1 MKTNKKNLIRIIL
14 ISIILIVA
22 IGMINN
28 SYGVSIATAVAGFVP
43 GSALV
48 AVLATILQWA
58 ILLIFSA
65 LNVLIGAL
73 TGIADDGFAGAI
85 GDVVFNRCGI
95 TSANFFPEVWIGE
108 SVKYGNLANN
118 IVQNISKYYYVMRNL
133 SIAILLGIL
142 LYIGIR
148 MAISTVASEEAKYK
162 KMLKDWAI
170 SLVLVFVLQ
179 YIMIITFFI
188 NNSLVEVLETMDPFK
203 NSEWNIITKLITPS
217 LIPIVGWKETIVYG
231 SFVIATLAFVLMYV
245 KRTIVLGF
253 LIVISPLIT
262 ITYSID
268 KIGDGKSQ
276 ALNTWLKEFVFT
288 VIVQPFHCIMY
299 IVFYGSIMSSLD
311 GDGLGNVIFAVA
323 SAFFMLKAEDIIR
336 KIFGIQ
342 ANSIGNAIGTGAMA
356 ISMATSMLKNKSD
369 KKIDK
374 SKGKMPKMKGN
385 LANGGAG
392 AANAAA
398 NATANAATNAT
409 ANTAANATA
418 NATAN
423 AAANAATNATA
434 NVTANTAANT
444 VANAAANAATST
456 VANSQAQSS
465 KIQKALS
472 KTGGYLKDYYGNYF
486 DRNGGVGGVVRKNF
500 GRAATAAGFIAGA
513 TVGDVKTAASTATAV
528 GGIAN
533 AKLDSFEYKQYE
545 KQLEENQE
553 VFAGAYEDFARAY
566 REIYTDADDQ
576 EIRNAAK
583 RIYETGG
590 NHLEEEYE
598 RDFYSKMEELADS
611 AEIMGYSNGFDYV
624 NDSMRL
630 SDMGELESSSD
641 YTQKQYNEISYESL
655 LKNNKR
661 IETGDANQARAY
673 FGNDYNTVESRIT
686 SMQSDPNMKDKLK
699 KYQKLKETM
708 DKNYGSEKKKAAIE
722 KKFAELEN
730 S

>member
-28 SYGVSIATAVAGFVP
+28 SYGVTGAIATAVAGFVP

-65 LNVLIGAL
+65 LNVLISAL

-217 LIPIVGWKETIVYG
+217 LIPIKGWKETIVYG

-342 ANSIGNAIGTGAMA
+342 ANNIGNAIGTGAMA

-392 AANAAA
+392 AANATA

-418 NATAN
+418 NAAANATANATAN
-423 AAANAATNATA
+423 AAANAT
-434 NVTANTAANT
+434 
-444 VANAAANAATST
+444 ANAAANAATST
-456 VANSQAQSS
+456 VADSQAQSS

-472 KTGGYLKDYYGNYF
+472 KTGGYF

-528 GGIAN
+528 SGIAN
-533 AKLDSFEYKQYE
+533 AKLDSFEYRQYE

-553 VFAGAYEDFARAY
+553 VFAGAYDDFARAY

-630 SDMGELESSSD
+630 SDMGELEPSSD

>member
-1 MKTNKKNLIRIIL
+1 MKTNKKNSIRIIL

-28 SYGVSIATAVAGFVP
+28 SYGVSVSAIATAVAT

-48 AVLATILQWA
+48 AVLAVILQWA

-65 LNVLIGAL
+65 LNFLISAL

-95 TSANFFPEVWIGE
+95 TSANFFTEVWIGE
-108 SVKYGNLANN
+108 SVKYGNVANN

-203 NSEWNIITKLITPS
+203 NSEWNIITKLITKS
-217 LIPIVGWKETIVYG
+217 LVPIVGWPETIVYG
-231 SFVIATLAFVLMYV
+231 SFVIATLAFVLMYI

-342 ANSIGNAIGTGAMA
+342 ANNIGNAIGTGAMA

-392 AANAAA
+392 AANA
-398 NATANAATNAT
+398 TANAATNAT
-409 ANTAANATA
+409 AN
-418 NATAN
+418 
-423 AAANAATNATA
+423 AAANA
-434 NVTANTAANT
+434 TANTAANT
-444 VANAAANAATST
+444 AANAAANTATST

-472 KTGGYLKDYYGNYF
+472 KTGGYF

-630 SDMGELESSSD
+630 SDMGELEPSSD

>member
-28 SYGVSIATAVAGFVP
+28 SYGVTSAIATAVAGFVP

-65 LNVLIGAL
+65 LNVLISVL

-108 SVKYGNLANN
+108 SVEYGNVANN

-217 LIPIVGWKETIVYG
+217 LVPIVGWPETIVYG
-231 SFVIATLAFVLMYV
+231 SFVIATLAFVLMYI

-276 ALNTWLKEFVFT
+276 ALNTWLKEFIFT

-392 AANAAA
+392 AANA
-398 NATANAATNAT
+398 TANAATNAT

-418 NATAN
+418 NAAANATANAAANATAN
-423 AAANAATNATA
+423 AAANAAT
-434 NVTANTAANT
+434 
-444 VANAAANAATST
+444 NAATST

-528 GGIAN
+528 SGIAN
-533 AKLDSFEYKQYE
+533 AKLDSFEYRQYE

-553 VFAGAYEDFARAY
+553 VFAGAYDDFARAY

-630 SDMGELESSSD
+630 SDMGELEPSSD

>member
-28 SYGVSIATAVAGFVP
+28 SYGVTSAIATAVAGFVP

-65 LNVLIGAL
+65 LNVLISVL
-73 TGIADDGFAGAI
+73 TGIADDGFTGAI

-108 SVKYGNLANN
+108 SVEYGNVANN

-217 LIPIVGWKETIVYG
+217 LVPIVGWPETIVYG
-231 SFVIATLAFVLMYV
+231 SFVIATLAFVLMYI

-276 ALNTWLKEFVFT
+276 ALNTWLKEFIFT

-392 AANAAA
+392 AANA
-398 NATANAATNAT
+398 TANAATNAT

-418 NATAN
+418 NAAANATANAAANATAN
-423 AAANAATNATA
+423 AAANAAT
-434 NVTANTAANT
+434 
-444 VANAAANAATST
+444 NAATST

-528 GGIAN
+528 SGIAN
-533 AKLDSFEYKQYE
+533 AKLDSFEYRQYE

-553 VFAGAYEDFARAY
+553 VFAGAYDDFARAY

-630 SDMGELESSSD
+630 SDMGELEPSSD

>member
-28 SYGVSIATAVAGFVP
+28 SYGVTGAIATAVAGFVS

-48 AVLATILQWA
+48 AVLAVILQWA

-65 LNVLIGAL
+65 LNVLISAL

-95 TSANFFPEVWIGE
+95 TSADFFPEVWIGE
-108 SVKYGNLANN
+108 SVKYGNVANN

-203 NSEWNIITKLITPS
+203 NSEWNIITKLITKS
-217 LIPIVGWKETIVYG
+217 LVPIVGWPETIVYG
-231 SFVIATLAFVLMYV
+231 SFVIATLAFVLMYI

-342 ANSIGNAIGTGAMA
+342 ANNIGNAIGTGAMA

-409 ANTAANATA
+409 ANTATNAAANAAANATTNATANAAA

-423 AAANAATNATA
+423 AAANT
-434 NVTANTAANT
+434 
-444 VANAAANAATST
+444 AANAATST

-472 KTGGYLKDYYGNYF
+472 KTGGYF

-630 SDMGELESSSD
+630 SDMGELEPSSD

>member
-28 SYGVSIATAVAGFVP
+28 SYGVSIATAVAGFAT

-48 AVLATILQWA
+48 AVLAVILQWA

-65 LNVLIGAL
+65 LNVLISAL

-217 LIPIVGWKETIVYG
+217 LIPIKGWKETIVYG

-342 ANSIGNAIGTGAMA
+342 ANNIGNAIGTGAMA

-392 AANAAA
+392 AANA
-398 NATANAATNAT
+398 TANAATNAT
-409 ANTAANATA
+409 ANTVANATTNAAANATA

-423 AAANAATNATA
+423 AAANAAT
-434 NVTANTAANT
+434 
-444 VANAAANAATST
+444 NAATST

-472 KTGGYLKDYYGNYF
+472 KTGGYI

-576 EIRNAAK
+576 EVRNAAK

-598 RDFYSKMEELADS
+598 RDFYSKMEELAYS

-630 SDMGELESSSD
+630 SDMGELEPSSD

>member
-28 SYGVSIATAVAGFVP
+28 SYGVTGAIATAVAGFVS

-48 AVLATILQWA
+48 AVLAIILQWA

-65 LNVLIGAL
+65 LNVLISAL

-188 NNSLVEVLETMDPFK
+188 NNSLVEVLEKMDPFK
-203 NSEWNIITKLITPS
+203 NSEWNIITKLIGPS
-217 LIPIVGWKETIVYG
+217 LIPIEGWKETIVYG
-231 SFVIATLAFVLMYV
+231 SFVIATLAFVLMYI

-276 ALNTWLKEFVFT
+276 ALNTWLKEFIFT

-342 ANSIGNAIGTGAMA
+342 ANNIGNAIGTGAMA

-392 AANAAA
+392 VA

-418 NATAN
+418 NAAANATANATANAAANATAN
-423 AAANAATNATA
+423 AAANAAT
-434 NVTANTAANT
+434 
-444 VANAAANAATST
+444 NAATST

-472 KTGGYLKDYYGNYF
+472 KTGGYI

-500 GRAATAAGFIAGA
+500 GRAAKAAGFIAGA
-513 TVGDVKTAASTATAV
+513 TVGDVKTAASTVTAV

-630 SDMGELESSSD
+630 SDMGELEPSSD

>member
-28 SYGVSIATAVAGFVP
+28 SYGVSAIAAVAGFVP

-65 LNVLIGAL
+65 LNVLISAL

-217 LIPIVGWKETIVYG
+217 LIPIKGWKETIVYG

-342 ANSIGNAIGTGAMA
+342 ANNIGNAIGTGAMA

-392 AANAAA
+392 AANA
-398 NATANAATNAT
+398 TAIAATNAT

-423 AAANAATNATA
+423 AAANAT
-434 NVTANTAANT
+434 
-444 VANAAANAATST
+444 ANAAANAATNAATST

-472 KTGGYLKDYYGNYF
+472 KTGGYI

-500 GRAATAAGFIAGA
+500 GRAAKAAGFIAGA
-513 TVGDVKTAASTATAV
+513 TVGDVKTAASTVTAV

-533 AKLDSFEYKQYE
+533 AKLDSFEYRQYE

-611 AEIMGYSNGFDYV
+611 AEIVGYSNGFDYV

-630 SDMGELESSSD
+630 SDMGELEPSSD

>member
-28 SYGVSIATAVAGFVP
+28 SYGVSVSAIATAVAT

-48 AVLATILQWA
+48 AVLAVILQWA

-65 LNVLIGAL
+65 LNFLISAL

-95 TSANFFPEVWIGE
+95 TSANFFTEVWIGE
-108 SVKYGNLANN
+108 SVKYGNVANN

-203 NSEWNIITKLITPS
+203 NSEWNIITKLITKS
-217 LIPIVGWKETIVYG
+217 LVPIVGWPETIVYG
-231 SFVIATLAFVLMYV
+231 SFVIATLAFVLMYI

-342 ANSIGNAIGTGAMA
+342 ANNIGNAIGTGAMA

-392 AANAAA
+392 AANA
-398 NATANAATNAT
+398 TANAATNAT
-409 ANTAANATA
+409 AN
-418 NATAN
+418 
-423 AAANAATNATA
+423 AAANA
-434 NVTANTAANT
+434 TANTAANT
-444 VANAAANAATST
+444 AANAAANTATST

-472 KTGGYLKDYYGNYF
+472 KTGGYF
-486 DRNGGVGGVVRKNF
+486 DRNGGVGGVVRKNL

-528 GGIAN
+528 SGIAN
-533 AKLDSFEYKQYE
+533 AKLDSFEYRQYE

-630 SDMGELESSSD
+630 SDMGELEPSSD

>member
-28 SYGVSIATAVAGFVP
+28 SYGVTSAIATAVAGFVP

-65 LNVLIGAL
+65 LNVLISVL

-108 SVKYGNLANN
+108 SVEYGNVANN

-217 LIPIVGWKETIVYG
+217 LVPIVGWPETIVYG
-231 SFVIATLAFVLMYV
+231 SFVIATLAFVLMYI

-276 ALNTWLKEFVFT
+276 ALNTWLKEFIFT

-299 IVFYGSIMSSLD
+299 IVFYGSIMSSLE

-392 AANAAA
+392 AANA
-398 NATANAATNAT
+398 TANAATNAT

-418 NATAN
+418 NAAANATANAAANATAN
-423 AAANAATNATA
+423 AAANAAT
-434 NVTANTAANT
+434 
-444 VANAAANAATST
+444 NAATST

-528 GGIAN
+528 SGIAN
-533 AKLDSFEYKQYE
+533 AKLDSFEYRQYE

-553 VFAGAYEDFARAY
+553 VFAGAYDDFARAY

-630 SDMGELESSSD
+630 SDMGELEPSSD

>member
-28 SYGVSIATAVAGFVP
+28 SYGVTGAIATAVAGFVS

-48 AVLATILQWA
+48 AVLAIILQWA

-65 LNVLIGAL
+65 LNVLISAL

-108 SVKYGNLANN
+108 SVKYGNVANN

-217 LIPIVGWKETIVYG
+217 LVPFVGWPETIVYG
-231 SFVIATLAFVLMYV
+231 SFVIATLAFVLMYI

-342 ANSIGNAIGTGAMA
+342 ANNIGNAIGTGAMA

-409 ANTAANATA
+409 ANTATNAAANAAANATTNATANAAA

-423 AAANAATNATA
+423 AAANT
-434 NVTANTAANT
+434 
-444 VANAAANAATST
+444 AANAATST

-472 KTGGYLKDYYGNYF
+472 KTGGYF

-630 SDMGELESSSD
+630 SDMGELEPSSD

>member
-28 SYGVSIATAVAGFVP
+28 SYGVSAIAAVAGFVP

-65 LNVLIGAL
+65 LNVLISAL

-217 LIPIVGWKETIVYG
+217 LIPIKGWKETIVYG

-342 ANSIGNAIGTGAMA
+342 ANNIGNAIGTGAMA

-392 AANAAA
+392 AANA
-398 NATANAATNAT
+398 TANAAT
-409 ANTAANATA
+409 NATA

-423 AAANAATNATA
+423 AAANAT
-434 NVTANTAANT
+434 
-444 VANAAANAATST
+444 ANAAANAATNAATST

-472 KTGGYLKDYYGNYF
+472 KTGGYI

-500 GRAATAAGFIAGA
+500 GRAAKAAGFIAGA
-513 TVGDVKTAASTATAV
+513 TVGDVKTAASTVTAV

-533 AKLDSFEYKQYE
+533 AKLDSFEYRQYE

-611 AEIMGYSNGFDYV
+611 AEIVGYSNGFDYV

-630 SDMGELESSSD
+630 SDMGELEPSSD

>member
-28 SYGVSIATAVAGFVP
+28 SYGVTGAIATAVAGFVS

-48 AVLATILQWA
+48 AVLAIILQWA

-65 LNVLIGAL
+65 LNVLISAL

-108 SVKYGNLANN
+108 SVKYGNVANN

-217 LIPIVGWKETIVYG
+217 LVPFVGWPETIVYG
-231 SFVIATLAFVLMYV
+231 SFVIATLAFVLMYI

-276 ALNTWLKEFVFT
+276 ALNTWLKEFIFT

-342 ANSIGNAIGTGAMA
+342 ANNIGNAIGTGAMA

-392 AANAAA
+392 AANA
-398 NATANAATNAT
+398 TANAATNAT

-418 NATAN
+418 NAAANATANATANSTAN
-423 AAANAATNATA
+423 AAANAA
-434 NVTANTAANT
+434 ANT
-444 VANAAANAATST
+444 AANAATST

-472 KTGGYLKDYYGNYF
+472 KTEGYLKDYYGNYF

-500 GRAATAAGFIAGA
+500 GRAAKAAGFIAGA
-513 TVGDVKTAASTATAV
+513 TVGDVKTAASTVTAV

-533 AKLDSFEYKQYE
+533 AKLDSLEYKQYE

-630 SDMGELESSSD
+630 SDMGELEPSSD

>member
-28 SYGVSIATAVAGFVP
+28 SYGVTGAIATAVAGFVS

-48 AVLATILQWA
+48 AVLAIILQWA

-65 LNVLIGAL
+65 LNVLISAL

-108 SVKYGNLANN
+108 SVKYGNVANN

-188 NNSLVEVLETMDPFK
+188 NNSLVEILETMDPFK
-203 NSEWNIITKLITPS
+203 NSEWNIITKLIGPS
-217 LIPIVGWKETIVYG
+217 LIPIEGWKETIVYG

-342 ANSIGNAIGTGAMA
+342 ANNIGNAIGTGAMA
-356 ISMATSMLKNKSD
+356 INMATSMLKNKSD

-392 AANAAA
+392 AANA
-398 NATANAATNAT
+398 TANAATNAT

-418 NATAN
+418 NAAANATANATANAAANATAN
-423 AAANAATNATA
+423 AAANAAANAT
-434 NVTANTAANT
+434 T
-444 VANAAANAATST
+444 NAATST

-472 KTGGYLKDYYGNYF
+472 KTGGYI

-500 GRAATAAGFIAGA
+500 GRAAKAAGFIAGA
-513 TVGDVKTAASTATAV
+513 TVGDVKTAASTVTAV
-528 GGIAN
+528 GGIAD

-630 SDMGELESSSD
+630 SDMGELEPSSD

>member
-28 SYGVSIATAVAGFVP
+28 SYGVTSAIATAVAGFVP

-65 LNVLIGAL
+65 LNVLISVL

-108 SVKYGNLANN
+108 SVEYGNVANN

-217 LIPIVGWKETIVYG
+217 LVPIVGWPETIVYG
-231 SFVIATLAFVLMYV
+231 SFVIATLAFVLMYI

-276 ALNTWLKEFVFT
+276 ALNTWLKEFIFT

-392 AANAAA
+392 AANA
-398 NATANAATNAT
+398 TANAATNAT

-423 AAANAATNATA
+423 AAANAATNA
-434 NVTANTAANT
+434 
-444 VANAAANAATST
+444 ATST

-472 KTGGYLKDYYGNYF
+472 KTGGYI

-500 GRAATAAGFIAGA
+500 GRAAKAAGFIAGA
-513 TVGDVKTAASTATAV
+513 TVGDVKTAASTVTAV

-533 AKLDSFEYKQYE
+533 AKLDSFEYRQYD
-545 KQLEENQE
+545 KKSIC
-553 VFAGAYEDFARAY
+553 RS
-566 REIYTDADDQ
+566 T
-576 EIRNAAK
+576 
-583 RIYETGG
+583 
-590 NHLEEEYE
+590 
-598 RDFYSKMEELADS
+598 
-611 AEIMGYSNGFDYV
+611 
-624 NDSMRL
+624 
-630 SDMGELESSSD
+630 
-641 YTQKQYNEISYESL
+641 
-655 LKNNKR
+655 NK
-661 IETGDANQARAY
+661 
-673 FGNDYNTVESRIT
+673 
-686 SMQSDPNMKDKLK
+686 
-699 KYQKLKETM
+699 
-708 DKNYGSEKKKAAIE
+708 
-722 KKFAELEN
+722 
-730 S
+730 

>member
-28 SYGVSIATAVAGFVP
+28 SYGVSAIAAVAGFVP

-65 LNVLIGAL
+65 LNVLISAL

-217 LIPIVGWKETIVYG
+217 LIPIKGWKETIVYG

-342 ANSIGNAIGTGAMA
+342 ANNIGNAIGTGAMA

-392 AANAAA
+392 AANA
-398 NATANAATNAT
+398 TANAATNAT

-423 AAANAATNATA
+423 AAANAT
-434 NVTANTAANT
+434 
-444 VANAAANAATST
+444 ANAAANAATNAATST
-456 VANSQAQSS
+456 GANSQAQSS

-472 KTGGYLKDYYGNYF
+472 KTGGYI

-500 GRAATAAGFIAGA
+500 GRAAKAAGFIAGA
-513 TVGDVKTAASTATAV
+513 TVGDVKTAASTVTAV

-533 AKLDSFEYKQYE
+533 AKLDSFEYRQYE

-611 AEIMGYSNGFDYV
+611 AEIVGYSNGFDYV

-630 SDMGELESSSD
+630 SDMGELEPSSD

>member
-28 SYGVSIATAVAGFVP
+28 SYGVSVSAIATAVAT

-48 AVLATILQWA
+48 AVLAVILQWA

-65 LNVLIGAL
+65 LNFLISAL

-95 TSANFFPEVWIGE
+95 TSANFFTEVWIGE
-108 SVKYGNLANN
+108 SVKYGNVANN

-203 NSEWNIITKLITPS
+203 NSEWNIITKLITKS
-217 LIPIVGWKETIVYG
+217 LVPIVGWPETIVYG
-231 SFVIATLAFVLMYV
+231 SFVIATLAFVLMYI

-342 ANSIGNAIGTGAMA
+342 ANNIGNAIGTGAMA

-392 AANAAA
+392 AANATANAATNATANTAANTAA

-409 ANTAANATA
+409 AN
-418 NATAN
+418 
-423 AAANAATNATA
+423 AAANA
-434 NVTANTAANT
+434 TANTAANT
-444 VANAAANAATST
+444 AANAAANTATST

-472 KTGGYLKDYYGNYF
+472 KTGGYF

-630 SDMGELESSSD
+630 SDMGELEPSSD

>member
-28 SYGVSIATAVAGFVP
+28 SYGVSAIAAVAGFVP

-65 LNVLIGAL
+65 LNVLISAL

-217 LIPIVGWKETIVYG
+217 LIPIKGWKETIVYG

-342 ANSIGNAIGTGAMA
+342 ANNIGNAIGTGAMA

-392 AANAAA
+392 AANA
-398 NATANAATNAT
+398 TANAATNAT

-423 AAANAATNATA
+423 AAANAT
-434 NVTANTAANT
+434 
-444 VANAAANAATST
+444 ANAAANAATNAATST

-472 KTGGYLKDYYGNYF
+472 KTGGYI

-500 GRAATAAGFIAGA
+500 GRAAKAAGFIAGA
-513 TVGDVKTAASTATAV
+513 TVGDVKTAASTVTAV

-533 AKLDSFEYKQYE
+533 AKLDSFEYRQYE

-611 AEIMGYSNGFDYV
+611 AEIVGYSNGFDYV

-630 SDMGELESSSD
+630 SDMGELEPSSD

>member
-28 SYGVSIATAVAGFVP
+28 SYGVSIATAVAGFAT

-48 AVLATILQWA
+48 AVLAVILQWA

-65 LNVLIGAL
+65 LNVLISAL

-108 SVKYGNLANN
+108 SVEYGNVANN

-188 NNSLVEVLETMDPFK
+188 NNSLVEVLEIMDPFK

-217 LIPIVGWKETIVYG
+217 LVPIVGWKETIVYG
-231 SFVIATLAFVLMYV
+231 SFVIATLAFVLMYI

-276 ALNTWLKEFVFT
+276 ALNTWLKEFIFT

-356 ISMATSMLKNKSD
+356 INMATSMLKNKSD

-392 AANAAA
+392 AANA
-398 NATANAATNAT
+398 TANAATNAT

-418 NATAN
+418 NAAANATANATANAAANATAN
-423 AAANAATNATA
+423 AAANAAT
-434 NVTANTAANT
+434 
-444 VANAAANAATST
+444 NAATST

-472 KTGGYLKDYYGNYF
+472 KTGGYF
-486 DRNGGVGGVVRKNF
+486 DRNGGVGGVVRKNL

-513 TVGDVKTAASTATAV
+513 TVGGVETAASTATAV

-533 AKLDSFEYKQYE
+533 AKLDSFEYRQYE

-630 SDMGELESSSD
+630 SDMGELEPSSD

>member
-28 SYGVSIATAVAGFVP
+28 SYGVSIATAVAGFAT

-48 AVLATILQWA
+48 AVLAVILQWA

-65 LNVLIGAL
+65 LNVLISAL

-203 NSEWNIITKLITPS
+203 NSEWNIITKLITQS

-231 SFVIATLAFVLMYV
+231 SFVIATLAFVLMYI

-276 ALNTWLKEFVFT
+276 ALNTWLKEFIFT

-342 ANSIGNAIGTGAMA
+342 ANNIGNAIGTGAMA
-356 ISMATSMLKNKSD
+356 INMATSMLKNKSD

-418 NATAN
+418 NAAANATANATAN
-423 AAANAATNATA
+423 AAANATA
-434 NVTANTAANT
+434 NAAANT
-444 VANAAANAATST
+444 AANAATST

-472 KTGGYLKDYYGNYF
+472 KTGGYF

-513 TVGDVKTAASTATAV
+513 TVGNVETAASTVTAV

-533 AKLDSFEYKQYE
+533 AKLDSLEYKQYE

-598 RDFYSKMEELADS
+598 RDFYSKMDELADS

-630 SDMGELESSSD
+630 SDMGELEPSSD